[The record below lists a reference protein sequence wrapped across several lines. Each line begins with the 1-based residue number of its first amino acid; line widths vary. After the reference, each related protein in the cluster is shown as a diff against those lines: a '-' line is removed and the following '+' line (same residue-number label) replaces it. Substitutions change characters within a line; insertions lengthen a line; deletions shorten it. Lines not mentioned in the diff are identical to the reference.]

1 METYSQENKQPKLVL
16 FLILIPRHVLLD
28 TTGDRDRQIFGLA
41 NWLNFGREGQL
52 HHDSQVREEGSAG
65 QCQSN
70 RCFRIWST
78 DLQCRKHRNGRR
90 EEEGLRAKSTVLKR
104 QILQLFSPQFLPAC
118 YLIS

>member
-16 FLILIPRHVLLD
+16 FLILIPHHALLD

-90 EEEGLRAKSTVLKR
+90 EEEGLTAKSTVLKR